1 MSSAGVRASARRAVV
16 CLALALTLLVPTVG
30 IAAARTTSANE
41 TACKKTSGEPVLVS
55 TISSETPPAG
65 GPNYKNTV
73 LAAAKGVNCA
83 GGIHGR
89 PLKMITCDG
98 NPFIDPNSGQNCARD
113 AINQGVVASAA
124 MSAPD
129 AAIATALMNAGIPMV
144 GVPLNLPGLTNPLSF
159 VETSG
164 ALGLAAGPAAAVW
177 DRGARKIRLVTFES
191 PLTGAID
198 SFMNQAL
205 APRGGKTLP
214 PVQFPTDPV
223 ADDSALIQSVISG
236 GTDAVY
242 LALDE
247 GTNIKVIPELRAAGY
262 KGIIAATA
270 AITTPKVMKAI
281 GAAEAKKLVLA
292 AGLYP
297 TTATQHKGI
306 AQYNA
311 DMDKYAAPGTQRVE
325 ASINAWLAVYII
337 ADALNKAPTVD
348 KQALVNVLNTYKV
361 TQDAAPVVDWGGAG
375 SVGGIPRIFTALTGV
390 QQYRN
395 GNYYMDGDFFDPL
408 SAPATKGT
416 TKK

>member
-1 MSSAGVRASARRAVV
+1 MSLARMRASVCRGGM
-16 CLALALTLLVPTVG
+16 CLALAAALVASTVG
-30 IAAARTTSANE
+30 SATARTTSASK
-41 TACKKTSGEPVLVS
+41 TACKTTSGEPVLVS

-89 PLKMITCDG
+89 PLKMVTCDG

-113 AINQGVVASAA
+113 AIAQGVVASAA

-129 AAIATALMNAGIPMV
+129 AAVATALMNAGIPMV

-177 DRGARKIRLVTFES
+177 DKGARKIRLVTFES

-205 APRGGKTLP
+205 EPRGGKTLP
-214 PVQFPTDPV
+214 PIEFPTDPV
-223 ADDSALIQSVISG
+223 ADDSALIQAAISG

-281 GAAEAKKLVLA
+281 GASEAKKLVLA

-311 DMDKYAAPGTQRVE
+311 DMNRYAAPGTQRVE

-337 ADALNKAPTVD
+337 ADALNQAPTVD
-348 KQALVNVLNTYKV
+348 KEALIKVLNTYKV
-361 TQDAAPVVDWGGAG
+361 TQDASPVVDFAG
-375 SVGGIPRIFTALTGV
+375 PGNVGVIPRIFTALTGV

-395 GNYYMDGDFFDPL
+395 GNYYTDGDFFDPL
-408 SAPATKGT
+408 AAPATK
-416 TKK
+416 K